1 MPTLTEPFGILGGT
15 FDPIHIGHLRIAEEV
30 ADALALQTV
39 RIIPS
44 GTPPHRLPPT
54 FSAEQRLQFCEL
66 ATCGNPRLQVDAREV
81 HKTTASYTV
90 ETLEQLRAEHP
101 FTPIILILGAD
112 AFLGLPSWHR
122 WTEVL
127 ALAHIALVAR
137 PGVDLVAQIPVHLQ
151 DIYAERIAPTE
162 VETAVRDKTCGAIVP
177 VEVTALDISA
187 TRIRARLKRNQ
198 SVRYLVPDAMLSV
211 LGHS

>member
-1 MPTLTEPFGILGGT
+1 MPTLTEPIGILGGT

-30 ADALALQTV
+30 ADALALQAV

-44 GTPPHRLPPT
+44 GTPPHRPPPT
-54 FSAEQRLQFCEL
+54 FSAEQRLRFCEL
-66 ATCGNPRLQVDAREV
+66 ATRGNPRLHIDAREV

-90 ETLEQLRAEHP
+90 ETLEQLRAERP

-137 PGVDLVAQIPVHLQ
+137 PGVELVAKLPTPLQ
-151 DIYAERIAPTE
+151 SVYAERIVSRNIE
-162 VETAVRDKTCGAIVP
+162 QAVRAKTSGAIVP

-187 TRIRARLKRNQ
+187 TRIRARLKQNQ
-198 SVRYLVPDAMLSV
+198 SVRYLVPDALLSV
-211 LGHS
+211 LQRS

>member
-1 MPTLTEPFGILGGT
+1 MPTLTEPIGILGGT

-30 ADALALQTV
+30 ADALALQAV

-54 FSAEQRLQFCEL
+54 FSAQQRLQFCEL
-66 ATCGNPRLQVDAREV
+66 ATRGNPRLQVDAREV

-90 ETLEQLRAEHP
+90 ETLEQLRAERP

-137 PGVDLVAQIPVHLQ
+137 PGVELVAKLPTPLQ
-151 DIYAERIAPTE
+151 SVYAERVVSRNIE
-162 VETAVRDKTCGAIVP
+162 QAVRAKTCGAIVP

-187 TRIRARLKRNQ
+187 TRIRARLKQNQ
-198 SVRYLVPDAMLSV
+198 SVRYLVPDALLSV
-211 LGHS
+211 LQRS